1 MNMKKEEDLRRALHN
16 RVDIERA
23 LMELQP
29 LWGRQ
34 LTTDP
39 PELAV
44 QLEIAWKHLAQALET
59 ARKREKELV
68 QEARER

>member
-29 LWGRQ
+29 L
-34 LTTDP
+34 
-39 PELAV
+39 
-44 QLEIAWKHLAQALET
+44 
-59 ARKREKELV
+59 
-68 QEARER
+68 